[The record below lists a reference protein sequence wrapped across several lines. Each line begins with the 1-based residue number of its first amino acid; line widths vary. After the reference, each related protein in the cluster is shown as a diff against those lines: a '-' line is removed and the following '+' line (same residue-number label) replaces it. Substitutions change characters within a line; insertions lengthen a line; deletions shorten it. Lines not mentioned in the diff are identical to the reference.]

1 MVSLN
6 EFLCPYCEQLMN
18 AHGRWTV
25 VHLVFQVVLI
35 GDRHNLQISIPE
47 AVLVCLLEWNVMVP
61 TYTGVPFWIL

>member
-1 MVSLN
+1 
-6 EFLCPYCEQLMN
+6 
-18 AHGRWTV
+18 V

-35 GDRHNLQISIPE
+35 GDRHNLLISIPE